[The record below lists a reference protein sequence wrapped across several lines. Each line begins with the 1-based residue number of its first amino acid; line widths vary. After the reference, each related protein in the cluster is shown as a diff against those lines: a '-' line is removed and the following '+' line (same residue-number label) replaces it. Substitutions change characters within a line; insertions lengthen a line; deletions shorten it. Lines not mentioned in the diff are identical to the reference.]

1 MSLVLRVVKRLF
13 LWQDASER
21 LQKCHTLSSEQ
32 FRFLSDF
39 SYFSVL
45 LLALDRLGRG
55 GGEGGR
61 RREEGCMFDY
71 CFLID

>member
-21 LQKCHTLSSEQ
+21 LLKCRTLSSEQ
-32 FRFLSDF
+32 FRFLSDY

-45 LLALDRLGRG
+45 LLALHRLGG
-55 GGEGGR
+55 GGR
-61 RREEGCMFDY
+61 RREEGCMFNC
-71 CFLID
+71 CFLIG